1 MALDIRP
8 AQSGHEVAVKRFIR
22 RWRKSILLQV
32 TGSSV
37 IISIIVIAVV
47 GSVLYTK
54 ISAGIYHEKAN
65 AAVSEAQSLSDYT
78 QSQLDATRYRTD
90 ISLPKVISG
99 IFKASE
105 VSPTTSVRETIML
118 ATPATSKSSIIYQ
131 GSSNQVALS
140 TIPEPFRVQVRKN
153 FFSQS
158 QRVKIQY
165 TNRPGVAIDAIAVG
179 RVVGIPVNSI
189 YEIYYLFPLTQ
200 QQELISLIRGWMFG
214 TGFILILMIGLIT
227 WYVIRKVVLPV
238 REVAEIAEKLSEGDL
253 GRRLAI
259 RSEDEMGRLA
269 VSFNEMALSMQ
280 QQISRLENLSRL
292 QQRFVSDVSHELRT
306 PLTTIRMA
314 SQILY
319 DSRGS
324 LDPAASRSAELL
336 ISQTERFETLLTDLL
351 EVSRFD
357 ARAAILETKDVDLKV
372 IVQRAIDTLQANEV
386 AGFSFVAPDND
397 YHALVDDRRIERI
410 VRNLISNA
418 IDHSEGQGVVITM
431 AQSEHEVAIGVRDF
445 GIGFND
451 READRLFDRFWR
463 ADPSRSRVR
472 GGTGLGLAIALDDA
486 KLHQGTLKAWGRPK
500 HGAHF
505 VVTLPKNPG
514 IPISNELLAVV
525 PSDEPS
531 TIFTEID
538 DEEI

>member
-1 MALDIRP
+1 MK
-8 AQSGHEVAVKRFIR
+8 SFIR
-22 RWRKSILLQV
+22 RWRRSILLQV
-32 TGSSV
+32 TGSLVVISV
-37 IISIIVIAVV
+37 IVIAVA
-47 GSVLYTK
+47 GSFLYAK
-54 ISAGIYHEKAN
+54 ISNGVYREKDN

-78 QSQLDATRYRTD
+78 QAQLDATRYRTD
-90 ISLPKVISG
+90 ISLSKVISG

-118 ATPATSKSSIIYQ
+118 ATPPTAKISKIYQ
-131 GSSNQVALS
+131 GSSNKVLLS
-140 TIPEPFRVQVRKN
+140 TIPASFRAQVRKN

-158 QRVKIQY
+158 LRVKIKY
-165 TNRPGVAIDAIAVG
+165 ADRPGVAIDAIAVG
-179 RVVGIPVNSI
+179 RVVGIPTNSI

-200 QQELISLIRGWMFG
+200 QHQLVSLIRGWMFG
-214 TGFILILMIGLIT
+214 TGFVLILMIGLIT

-238 REVAEIAEKLSEGDL
+238 REVAEIAEKLTEGDL

-259 RSEDEMGRLA
+259 RGENEMGRLA

-324 LDPAASRSAELL
+324 LDAAAARSAELL

-357 ARAAILETKDVDLKV
+357 ARAAILETKDVDLKP
-372 IVQRAIDTLQANEV
+372 IVLRVIDTLQATEV
-386 AGFSFVAPDND
+386 PGFVFEAPDNE
-397 YHALVDDRRIERI
+397 YRALVDDRRIERI

-418 IDHSEGQGVVITM
+418 IDHSEGLGVVITM
-431 AQSEHEVAIGVRDF
+431 AQSENELAIGVRDF
-445 GIGFND
+445 GIGFAD
-451 READRLFDRFWR
+451 RDAERLFDRFWR

-486 KLHQGTLKAWGRPK
+486 KLHQGTLEAWGRPA
-500 HGAHF
+500 HGANF
-505 VVTLPKNPG
+505 VVTLPKSPG
-514 IPISNELLAVV
+514 IPIGSTLIDVV
-525 PSDEPS
+525 PSDQQS
-531 TIFTEID
+531 TIISDAEYDEI
-538 DEEI
+538 